1 MPLGLLPEAEYEDQ
15 TLSLIPGD
23 VVVFASDG
31 IQESMNPEQEE
42 FGIDRLKLLLS
53 QVSPSDPGYTVA
65 QRIVKAT
72 DEHAG
77 TGRPPHDDRTLLILR
92 VTEDSESDFSKM
104 PIIY

>member
-1 MPLGLLPEAEYEDQ
+1 
-15 TLSLIPGD
+15 
-23 VVVFASDG
+23 
-31 IQESMNPEQEE
+31 
-42 FGIDRLKLLLS
+42 LLLAE
-53 QVSPSDPGYTVA
+53 VAPTDPGYTVA

-77 TGRPPHDDRTLLILR
+77 AGRPPHDDRTLLILR